1 MNLPKFIGQN
11 EIDLLLD
18 YTKPPK
24 PIHKKILNT
33 CTVLSYEK
41 GPEIIGFKDDNE
53 YSIFLKNGAKTVE
66 KALINPTLSSG
77 VACMFFDFSS
87 DNKNLA
93 VIQKKLYK
101 LNQLE
106 RLVVLDSEQIDL
118 DWVIAND
125 KIVYLNTDLASDN
138 DVQMATKFL
147 NKMVGEVDRIYL
159 QGHCDARPLSVIFDC
174 LACDSDAKDMK
185 NLAYSVKVIMRTS
198 RNNQKLLQRKNEVVR
213 ERNQSY
219 KVCIGVEKVETGN
232 TYYNLEEDRLKY
244 LNFNQNKSYY
254 ILSPENHP
262 ELKHKILENR
272 IKDGAVIFI
281 DGSCSGHYLNYL
293 QKTLTDIN
301 RLNDLVV
308 IDGGGSTS
316 FSDFD
321 FDFDGVFQGEKI
333 VYVNMAADDSNDWF
347 VNFEFHLAEYVFGL
361 NDLSKLNVTGSV
373 FVNVKD
379 KSMLHFSRIFRTL
392 ECDLK
397 SMNVFIFDEQLDS
410 NAKSVLQGTNQ
421 KVFYKMPNINELAY
435 KWLNVDLWQSFQL
448 DNYDVLYLDQM
459 NGENSGNLLRSWVH
473 QNHFLGIYGSVK
485 RDGATQSE
493 FVQLDCLLDL
503 EPSESGYLIRENGVK
518 NIGFEAI
525 GYQSIEKQFINPW
538 LDSGTPLVVIER
550 NADSSLLNLITKR
563 LHQVGN
569 INQLVALKEADFDF
583 KEIIGSNKVV
593 HFNVMNDK
601 DLEQLKSL
609 LIKLET
615 VIDDYFYEADNVHLP
630 YGLIFNGFG
639 DSELDLGALHGLVA
653 RTGGKKLITPN
664 KANLMPLKRNDH
676 ICIGF
681 GQDNELKYLKMDSN
695 NSNRIVCN
703 DLFNADVISSRVRDG
718 GVIFIDVEAAAC
730 LDEIKACLSSLDRL
744 DDLVIVDG
752 DSSFNLSELV
762 LDEKIVYV
770 CPKKEELRDW
780 LILFQYEFNK
790 FMEEIKD
797 EKGIQTITSSW
808 FLNNSNIDDVLSEI
822 GLECICDIID
832 KTSHCI
838 NLFVFS
844 DSYNPIDY
852 VESVC
857 KRKIFYGLTDDL
869 SHPKYHFED
878 SVVKNSK
885 KFGWCT
891 VYKEYVNGIWTDL
904 LINDFHNKMKDLEW
918 SESSLMDSDNT

>member
-1 MNLPKFIGQN
+1 MNLPSLISQN
-11 EIDLLLD
+11 KIDSLMD
-18 YTKPPK
+18 YVKPPN
-24 PIHKKILNT
+24 PIHKKMLNT
-33 CTVLSYEK
+33 CTLLSFEK
-41 GPEIIGFKDDNE
+41 GPEIIGFKDGHE
-53 YSIFLKNGAKTVE
+53 YSIFFKKGEQTVE

-77 VACMFFDFSS
+77 IACMFFDFSN
-87 DNKNLA
+87 DNKNLE

-118 DWVIAND
+118 DWVIANE
-125 KIVYLNTDLASDN
+125 KVVYLNIDSASES
-138 DVQMATKFL
+138 DVQIATNFL
-147 NKMVGEVDRIYL
+147 NKMVGEIDRIYL
-159 QGHCDARPLSVIFDC
+159 QGHCDAKPLSVIFDC
-174 LACDSDAKDMK
+174 LACDSDEKDLK
-185 NLAYSVKVIMRTS
+185 KLAYRIKAIMCTS
-198 RNNQKLLQRKNEVVR
+198 TNNQKLLQRKNEVVR
-213 ERNQSY
+213 EINQSY
-219 KVCIGVEKVETGN
+219 EVCIGVEKVETGN

-244 LNFNQNKSYY
+244 LNFNKNKSYY

-262 ELKHKILENR
+262 ELKHEILENR

-281 DGSCSGHYLNYL
+281 DGSCSGHYLNHL
-293 QKTLTDIN
+293 KKTLTNLN
-301 RLNDLVV
+301 RVNDLVV
-308 IDGGGSTS
+308 VNGNCSES
-316 FSDFD
+316 SDFD

-333 VYVNMAADDSNDWF
+333 VYVEMAANDSNEWF

-361 NDLSKLNVTGSV
+361 NDPSKLNVTGSV
-373 FVNVKD
+373 FINVEH
-379 KSMLHFSRIFRTL
+379 KSTMHFDRIFRTI

-397 SMNVFIFDEQLDS
+397 SMNVFIFDEKLDS
-410 NAKSVLQGTNQ
+410 NSKSVLKGTNQ
-421 KVFYKMPNINELAY
+421 KIFYKMPNMNELAY
-435 KWLNVDLWQSFQL
+435 KWLSVDLWQSFQL
-448 DNYDVLYLDQM
+448 DNYDVLYLDQL
-459 NGENSGNLLRSWVH
+459 NGENSGNLLRSWVR
-473 QNHFLGIYGSVK
+473 QNHFLGIHGSVK
-485 RDGATQSE
+485 RDGAAQSE

-538 LDSGTPLVVIER
+538 LDSGTPLIVIER

-583 KEIIGSNKVV
+583 KEIIGSNKIV

-615 VIDDYFYEADNVHLP
+615 VMDDYFYEAENVHLP

-639 DSELDLGALHGLVA
+639 DSELDLGPLHGLVA

-703 DLFNADVISSRVRDG
+703 GLFTGDVIASRVRDG
-718 GVIFIDVEAAAC
+718 GVIFIDVEETAY

-744 DDLVIVDG
+744 DDLVILKS
-752 DSSFNLSELV
+752 DSYFNVSDLV

-770 CPKKEELRDW
+770 CLKKEELADW
-780 LILFQYEFNK
+780 LRKFKYSFNH
-790 FMEEIKD
+790 FMG
-797 EKGIQTITSSW
+797 GIERERIPTITSSL
-808 FLNNSNIDDVLSEI
+808 FLNSSNVKDVLSES
-822 GLECICDIID
+822 GLCAIYNVIN
-832 KTSHCI
+832 TTAHCV

-844 DSYNPIDY
+844 DSYDPSDY
-852 VESVC
+852 VDGEC

-869 SHPKYHFED
+869 SHPKYHFEE
-878 SVVKNSK
+878 SIITNSRK
-885 KFGWCT
+885 YGWCT